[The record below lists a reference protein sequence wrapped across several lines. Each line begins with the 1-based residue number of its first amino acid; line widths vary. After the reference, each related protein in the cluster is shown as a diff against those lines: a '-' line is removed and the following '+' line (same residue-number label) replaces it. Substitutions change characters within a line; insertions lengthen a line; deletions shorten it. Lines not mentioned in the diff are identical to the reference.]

1 MNKKLLLILSI
12 LMSLSLL
19 TMSCAKSVTAPDE
32 VEGTAGFEDLTEA
45 QLQSALQSMRF
56 TTDEGVI
63 FDFSQGYG
71 YTISDDINTDFRY
84 YLFHVGHDGSY
95 NPQINSANLLTK
107 LINALSAYKGDV
119 TFTPNQNW
127 DSVPTRYSAATLTVQ
142 ITSLTH
148 NVPQELQTL
157 KIQLYSGGGWQ

>member
-19 TMSCAKSVTAPDE
+19 TMSCAKSVTSPDE

-45 QLQSALQSMRF
+45 QLQSALQSIRF
-56 TTDEGVI
+56 ATDEGVI

-71 YTISDDINTDFRY
+71 STTSDINTDFRY
-84 YLFHVGHDGSY
+84 YLFQVGHDGSY

-127 DSVPTRYSAATLTVQ
+127 DSVPTGYSAAATLTVQ

-148 NVPQELQTL
+148 NVPQNLQTL